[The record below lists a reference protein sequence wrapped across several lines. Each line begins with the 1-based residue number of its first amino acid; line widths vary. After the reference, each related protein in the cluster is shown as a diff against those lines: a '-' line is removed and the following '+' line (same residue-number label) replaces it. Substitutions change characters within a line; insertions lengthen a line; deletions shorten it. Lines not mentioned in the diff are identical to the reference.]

1 MPYTG
6 SKFLQRPPSH
16 RNDLLSQIRRIGPVW
31 AKVIGA
37 ILMIQTSTEVCYV
50 SRGTGILPE
59 KVTTRFVTIEE
70 NGKVITRID
79 LQVAEKIGV
88 NQAEFVS
95 SAVVGLQR
103 Q

>member
-1 MPYTG
+1 
-6 SKFLQRPPSH
+6 
-16 RNDLLSQIRRIGPVW
+16 
-31 AKVIGA
+31 
-37 ILMIQTSTEVCYV
+37 MIQTSTEVCYV

-88 NQAEFVS
+88 NQAGFVF
-95 SAVVGLQR
+95 SAVAGPQR